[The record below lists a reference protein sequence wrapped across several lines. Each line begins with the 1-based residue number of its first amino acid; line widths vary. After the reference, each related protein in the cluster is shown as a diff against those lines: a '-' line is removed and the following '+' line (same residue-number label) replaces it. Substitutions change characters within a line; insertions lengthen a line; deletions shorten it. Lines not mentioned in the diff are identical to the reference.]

1 MQMSRFCLECGQQV
15 TVEDVICTNCGTKLP
30 QETVFPKQPP
40 SKKQKVMYGII
51 TAIAVLLIGFT
62 IWGKAHFSQ
71 ETTSKRFAE
80 ALSTKDAKELQSLV
94 VRENG
99 KVINKQEAKA
109 MLKLAEVE
117 DRGAVESLSTVQ
129 QHGKWLGLFKIY
141 KVQVIDQYA
150 YFEGPVKGLN
160 FMFNGIEIKEES
172 RKKDS
177 VSYGPLSPGIYEVDV
192 TFEGIYGK
200 GSSKSELYAANH
212 SGELSWIDVEL
223 PLGNVVFG
231 VTNYSS
237 EVMLD
242 AHIVINDVE
251 IPVDEYGETED
262 IGPILFDGSQHAK
275 LVVRYPWGEVTTDE
289 MMIESEYQEIEATIL
304 SQDELKTVL
313 DTLKQYGEEYI
324 ESKSKR
330 DTSVFTTTTKSFNE
344 RYLENIIDP
353 LIDNNLFITG
363 KFDQLDVDE
372 DSVYIL
378 DDSEQGISIQAEFI
392 FMEDSHSLLDTPSIS
407 ESVYTCDVKL
417 IYDES
422 EKKWFIQN
430 STSTLSNIAT
440 TKTITGSGTIH
451 QPSSDAVQKEKD
463 RLIKN
468 ELQSFFEYYVSQS
481 VYAINARDF
490 SYVEDL
496 MTDDGP
502 RKKEA
507 KDYIVYLESKGITE
521 QFIDVTVEKVEAV
534 STNTW
539 RVTTTDEFIIYNPDG
554 SKERKYTTV
563 VTVKQ
568 VDGDWLVHELVSTVE
583 I

>member
-1 MQMSRFCLECGQQV
+1 MSRFCLECGQQLHGDDSV
-15 TVEDVICTNCGTKLP
+15 CTNCGTKLP
-30 QETVFPKQPP
+30 QETVKPKLPL
-40 SKKQKVMYGII
+40 SKKQKIRYGII

-62 IWGKAHFSQ
+62 SWGKAHFSE
-71 ETTSKRFAE
+71 ETTSKRFVE
-80 ALSTKDAKELQSLV
+80 ALSTMDTKELQSLV

-99 KVINKQEAKA
+99 KGINKQEVKA
-109 MLKLAEVE
+109 MLKLTEAEG
-117 DRGAVESLSTVQ
+117 RSAVESLSAIQ
-129 QHGKWLGLFKIY
+129 QHGKWLGLFKMY

-150 YFEGPVKGLN
+150 YYEGPLKGLS
-160 FMFNGIEIKEES
+160 FTFNGVEIKEDS
-172 RKKDS
+172 RNKES
-177 VSYGPLSPGIYEVDV
+177 VSYGPLAPGIYDVDV
-192 TFEGIYGK
+192 TFEGTYGK
-200 GSSKSELYAANH
+200 GSSTSELYA
-212 SGELSWIDVEL
+212 SSPSQELSWINVEL
-223 PLGNVVFG
+223 PLGNVIFEVA
-231 VTNYSS
+231 NYSS
-237 EVMLD
+237 EVMVD
-242 AHIVINDVE
+242 ARILINDEE
-251 IPVDEYGETED
+251 IAVNEYGETEA
-262 IGPILFDGSQHAK
+262 IGPILFDGTQHAK
-275 LVVRYPWGEVTTDE
+275 LIVQYPWGEVTTEE
-289 MMIESEYQEIEATIL
+289 MMIESEYQEIEAAIL
-304 SQDELKTVL
+304 SKDEMKIVL

-324 ESKSKR
+324 EAKAKR
-330 DTSVFTTTTKSFNE
+330 STSIFTTTTKSFNE
-344 RYLENIIDP
+344 SYMENIAKP
-353 LIDNNLFITG
+353 LIDNELFITG

-372 DSVYIL
+372 DSVSVL
-378 DDSEQGISIQAEFI
+378 DDPEQGITIDAEFS

-430 STSTLSNIAT
+430 STLTHSNLAT

-463 RLIKN
+463 RLLKN

-481 VYAINARDF
+481 VNAINARDF
-490 SYVEDL
+490 SYVEDM

-534 STNTW
+534 GTNTW
-539 RVTTTDEFIIYNPDG
+539 QVTTTDEFIIYNPDG
-554 SKERKYTTV
+554 SKNKKYTTV

-568 VDGDWLVHELVSTVE
+568 VDGDWLVHELLSTVE